1 MLTITWWPK
10 VSDSSLT
17 TTTKELL
24 FKFQWVLS
32 KWLTTLNALCFL
44 SETLNT
50 LWKFA
55 YLLHWIAIW
64 SERSGLDYHKLDL
77 CFPWANICP
86 TIHKNCI
93 LGLAH
98 KGARHKIPNQQE
110 SRIQVIYLTSSFCCQ
125 EKLRPRAKRCLAQF
139 HMQEHDRI
147 QTENQAL
154 WLLNKRLV
162 INNFNYLAK

>member
-10 VSDSSLT
+10 VSDWSLT

-64 SERSGLDYHKLDL
+64 SEWSGLDYHKLDL

-110 SRIQVIYLTSSFCCQ
+110 SRIQVVYLTSSFCCQ